1 MADGPLGATGSP
13 GLLAFAPL
21 VLVGCG
27 NVRPGESSGAGRRVG
42 GWLLIGLQVSK
53 GPGSCFATGCGRGGG
68 EV

>member
-27 NVRPGESSGAGRRVG
+27 NVRPGESSGAGRRVR

-53 GPGSCFATGCGRGGG
+53 GQEAALLPGAGGG
-68 EV
+68 VGEV